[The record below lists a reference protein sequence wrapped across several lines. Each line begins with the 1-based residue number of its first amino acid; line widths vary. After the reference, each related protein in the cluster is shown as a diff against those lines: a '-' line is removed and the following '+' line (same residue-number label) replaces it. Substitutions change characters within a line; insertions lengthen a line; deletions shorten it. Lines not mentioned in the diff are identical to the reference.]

1 MVNNSTNVSSSSRP
15 DLDWSQLKET
25 MLMVNLAV
33 AQIDHS
39 MHEGNQSVNILA
51 DSFTLLA
58 DIMGDIKNC
67 LQELPDGGTKDKL
80 ITSTELASG
89 NIGSAIVAFQ
99 FYDKLSQRLSH
110 VSGDLS
116 ALNDLISDPATLYSP
131 PKWKELQ
138 ELIREKYTMEEERT
152 MFDKVLSG
160 VSIEQALEE
169 FNQEMANKSADDD
182 DDIELF

>member
-1 MVNNSTNVSSSSRP
+1 MTSIISTSSSSAHP

-25 MLMVNLAV
+25 VLMVNLAV

-51 DSFTLLA
+51 ESFTILA
-58 DIMGDIKNC
+58 DIMSDIQNC
-67 LQELPDGGTKDKL
+67 LEHIPEGEIKEKL
-80 ITSTELASG
+80 SASTDLATGKVS
-89 NIGSAIVAFQ
+89 SAIIAFQ

-110 VSGDLS
+110 VSGDLA
-116 ALNDLISDPATLYSP
+116 ALNNLISDPTTLYSP

-138 ELIREKYTMEEERT
+138 EKIREKYTMDEERK

-169 FNQEMANKSADDD
+169 FIQEMNNKGDEN
-182 DDIELF
+182 DIELF